1 MKKIVFFVYLFILL
15 LASCGNT
22 DDSDNLKKILIN
34 NGVSEDEIDYKY
46 KVDNVLYY
54 ASSKCKS
61 DSYEIYL
68 ENDYDKRYIYDKNKN
83 ELFYNNEFVEK
94 KSFESINDFSIYS
107 INLKYNNAEIISFYD
122 FIPFLIDA
130 LDNKTDF
137 KRGRF
142 RQEIGGN
149 AYYYSFKVKEKLL
162 KNSKCYDK
170 FLKFANNFTE
180 NDDLDIEVVFIGS
193 VKNNFVSGASLSIR
207 LGEVEY
213 FNIRL

>member
-1 MKKIVFFVYLFILL
+1 MKKIVFFVCLFILL

-34 NGVSEDEIDYKY
+34 NGISEDEIHYQY

-54 ASSKCKS
+54 ASSKGKS

-68 ENDYDKRYIYDKNKN
+68 ENDYDKRHSYDKNKN
-83 ELFYNNEFVEK
+83 ELFYNNEFIEK

-107 INLKYNNAEIISFYD
+107 INLKYYNAEIISFYD

-137 KRGRF
+137 KRKRY

-149 AYYYSFKVKEKLL
+149 AYYYSFKVKENIL

-170 FLKFANNFTE
+170 FLEFANNFTE
-180 NDDLDIEVVFIGS
+180 NVDLDIEVVFIGS
-193 VKNNFVSGASLSIR
+193 IKNNFISGACLSIR
-207 LGEVEY
+207 LGDVEY
-213 FNIRL
+213 FKL

>member
-1 MKKIVFFVYLFILL
+1 
-15 LASCGNT
+15 
-22 DDSDNLKKILIN
+22 
-34 NGVSEDEIDYKY
+34 
-46 KVDNVLYY
+46 
-54 ASSKCKS
+54 
-61 DSYEIYL
+61 
-68 ENDYDKRYIYDKNKN
+68 
-83 ELFYNNEFVEK
+83 
-94 KSFESINDFSIYS
+94 FESINDFSIYS
-107 INLKYNNAEIISFYD
+107 INLKYNNVEIISFYD

-180 NDDLDIEVVFIGS
+180 NVDLDIEVVFIGS